1 MNKKSFY
8 SLVVIGLL
16 VLGILIVGSKKEGK
30 TASGR
35 EQPRESTQQL
45 KPKSELRNTIKIK
58 AEGEIL
64 HYQKE
69 SLWSEEA
76 FSEILRSRKK
86 FESKE
91 INSFTKN
98 LERYNRYAVKPKVK
112 FNEARKSTTLICD
125 IKGAKQG
132 SWFDFDWF
140 LRPWGLDFIDSHF
153 DKREKELYWQ
163 GNVEGIKTI
172 INIKFPYSIS
182 NCHEH
187 VWPR

>member
-8 SLVVIGLL
+8 SLVVIGFL

-30 TASGR
+30 AGSER
-35 EQPRESTQQL
+35 EQPRESTSKL

-69 SLWSEEA
+69 SLWSEDA
-76 FSEILRSRKK
+76 FSEILRSRRK

-98 LERYNRYAVKPKVK
+98 LERYKRHAVKPKVK
-112 FNEARKSTTLICD
+112 FNEAGKSTTLICD

-153 DKREKELYWQ
+153 KKREKELYWQ
-163 GNVEGIKTI
+163 GKVRGVKTI
-172 INIKFPYSIS
+172 ISIRFPYPIS

>member
-8 SLVVIGLL
+8 SLLVIGLL
-16 VLGILIVGSKKEGK
+16 VLGILIVGSKKDGK
-30 TASGR
+30 CASKT
-35 EQPRESTQQL
+35 EQPRESTPQL
-45 KPKSELRNTIKIK
+45 EPKSELMNTIKIK

-64 HYQKE
+64 HFQKE
-69 SLWSEEA
+69 SLWSEKA
-76 FSEILRSRKK
+76 FPEILRSRKE

-91 INSFTKN
+91 IHSFTKD
-98 LERYNRYAVKPKVK
+98 LERFNRYAVNPKVK
-112 FNEARKSTTLICD
+112 FNEPKKSTTLICD

-153 DKREKELYWQ
+153 EKREKELYWQ
-163 GNVEGIKTI
+163 GKVEGAKTI
-172 INIKFPYSIS
+172 ISIRFPYSIS